1 MTIREITITKLEKLP
16 EPLLQ
21 QVSQYIDNLQT
32 KQLAEAA
39 QTALDDY
46 TNDPELTVFTG
57 LDGENFYEEE

>member
-21 QVSQYIDNLQT
+21 KVSQYIDNLQT

-39 QTALDDY
+39 QNALDDY
-46 TNDPELTVFTG
+46 TNDPELIAFTG
-57 LDGENFYEEE
+57 LDGESFY